1 MRERGVADPELSG
14 YIVTPWRKRADPE
27 LKEGQGKWHTG
38 SLRRW
43 EQDVRDVVSD
53 YRGKFMI

>member
-1 MRERGVADPELSG
+1 MADPELSV

-27 LKEGQGKWHTG
+27 LKEGQGKWYAG